1 MAEINETNKEEDG
14 EESTVSAGQQ
24 GAGAASVA
32 LGFLRVI
39 SWRRLL
45 APAVTVA
52 LVAVVVSF
60 TATLV
65 PGGGSDNDQGGTV
78 QADSGSVVPTNKW
91 VNFYGLENTIDGQPL
106 QVGLVITAYDPQG
119 VLCGEFEV
127 EEAGRYGV
135 MAVYGDDPLTDA
147 DEGAVFG
154 DRIEFRVNGVQAV
167 ASGPDEAAW
176 TVMGDLRHVDLT
188 VSTQ

>member
-1 MAEINETNKEEDG
+1 M
-14 EESTVSAGQQ
+14 
-24 GAGAASVA
+24 
-32 LGFLRVI
+32 
-39 SWRRLL
+39 

-65 PGGGSDNDQGGTV
+65 PGGEPADDQRGIV

-91 VNFYGLENTIDGQPL
+91 VNFYGLENTVGGQLL
-106 QVGLVITAYDPQG
+106 QVGLVITACDPQE
-119 VLCGEFEV
+119 VRCGEFEV
-127 EEAGRYGV
+127 KEAGRYGV
-135 MAVYGDDPLTDA
+135 MAVYGDDPFTDA

-167 ASGPDEAAW
+167 ASGPDEATW
-176 TVMGDLRHVDLT
+176 TAMGDLRHVDLT